1 MCIFAA
7 STFHRN
13 NMGLLLLSG
22 SSVLKPSLV
31 FIFYDYPMT
40 REVREIERN
49 LNRFRRQ
56 YPGYDYHF
64 QSRQETDCR
73 DTLRY
78 IADTQIFASRCLPLA
93 NEETPAIVAEQ
104 NCEKANMETF
114 RRFMNRLVEVNS
126 ERYRQLGLT
135 ANIPIN
141 EAVETLHWQSENP
154 IDFSEAKLIF
164 LSDTERKIKAAHEI
178 TLRLE
183 PIGEYGYG
191 VQGEWIPVLDIDGE
205 RHEVEATKS
214 RHYQLM
220 FFYLLL
226 HPNKV
231 IEYSDFTRGV
241 LSEQIQSEV
250 SRIMQLLYRDLTC
263 DNKGIQESN
272 FKSLWK
278 YFVNASKNKLIGN
291 VRDTPMRGED
301 PLAVV
306 PYSWIKNET
315 PVRGRSALW
324 IFSPPDNVTIDTESF
339 RQAMNWN
346 W

>member
-40 REVREIERN
+40 REVREIKRN

-141 EAVETLHWQSENP
+141 EAVETLHWQSGNP
-154 IDFSEAKLIF
+154 INFSEAKLIF

-205 RHEVEATKS
+205 RHVVEATRS
-214 RHYQLM
+214 RHFQLM

-226 HPNKV
+226 HPNEP
-231 IEYSDFTRGV
+231 IEYSHFTNEEQGK
-241 LSEQIQSEV
+241 QIQSEIF
-250 SRIMQLLYRDLTC
+250 RIIPLLYGNLIC
-263 DNKGIQESN
+263 DDRRIQESN
-272 FKSLWK
+272 FQSLWN
-278 YFVNASKNKLIGN
+278 YFENASRCNLIGK

-324 IFSPPDNVTIDTESF
+324 IFSPPAKVTIDTESF
-339 RQAMNWN
+339 RQAMNEV
-346 W
+346 